1 MQLNKYLAHAGIC
14 SRRQAEGYIRQGL
27 VTINHAIVTEP
38 GYRVQPDDQVR
49 YKKKVVRLEQK
60 MYLLVNKPVGVVTTT
75 TDDKGRPTVMDL
87 LKPKKI
93 KKRLYPVGR
102 LDYAT
107 SGVLL
112 LTNDGE
118 LAQKLAHPR
127 YKIAKTYL
135 VHLDKPIA
143 PGDLDKIRIGVRID
157 NQRIKVDA
165 LSYLNKRKQDL
176 VKMTI
181 HSGKYRVIRR
191 ILERFGYSVKKL
203 DRISFAG
210 LSAKGLSHGQW
221 RELKPAEV
229 ERLQKA

>member
-191 ILERFGYSVKKL
+191 IFERFGYSVKKL